1 MLKDPRQRR
10 FFKSNDLSELFSLN
24 SSSSEGSTE
33 TSAIFAGTGSEVV
46 PNRKHVSREKS
57 HDHSERISL
66 AGSKRKLRSTSKTSE
81 PKKKKKRRNHAEI
94 SLVDSNKGSCDVPE
108 QSVVVSEG
116 PSDAESQKT
125 SDSVGGQQ
133 TSDSVGG
140 QQMPDSVGRQQ
151 PLDSSSVG
159 MDCRQTSVG
168 MEPGPSSPSSSK
180 RQKKHKHKEKKNGDS
195 KRKRRKR
202 RKNAEVEGSEIT
214 GVDRTGRFEPGDN
227 DEGALNRKQ
236 DDFILRKLFKKS
248 GTHLQFSMVMCQCQY
263 LMCSDCM
270 CSQSSIMYKAPI
282 EPVIVNVSTTTYV
295 DKRATNMVLCLPF
308 LYLCNTTL
316 LSLVLISLF
325 SPLPPFPLLLLLLSL
340 LLSFPSQVFI

>member
-133 TSDSVGG
+133 TSDSVG
-140 QQMPDSVGRQQ
+140 RQQ

-214 GVDRTGRFEPGDN
+214 GVDRTGRFEPGEN

-308 LYLCNTTL
+308 LYLCNTTS